1 MNYIK
6 KLQAEN
12 DSLNSTLTDLKN
24 LENDLRRY
32 LTSDKFAGFE
42 NKFVNPDDILRRL
55 DEFRQA
61 IQTSEM
67 KEIIEA

>member
-12 DSLNSTLTDLKN
+12 DSLNSSLTDLKN
-24 LENDLRRY
+24 LENDLRKY
-32 LTSDKFAGFE
+32 LISDKFAGFE

-55 DEFRQA
+55 DEFRQV
-61 IQTSEM
+61 IQTSEI